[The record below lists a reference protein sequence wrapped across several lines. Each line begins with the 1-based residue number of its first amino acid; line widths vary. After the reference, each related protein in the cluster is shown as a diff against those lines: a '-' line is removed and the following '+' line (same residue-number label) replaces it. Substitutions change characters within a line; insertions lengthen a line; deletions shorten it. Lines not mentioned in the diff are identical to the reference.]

1 METLIEC
8 VDKYLSNYS
17 TYDKGK
23 VFFENKYGELI
34 FLKNNS
40 NILILFGIYIHPE
53 YRQKG
58 ICRDILHHLI
68 DKSSLNFKVICIE
81 SVLSKI
87 LYEYLLRFE
96 YKNKKFII
104 NKQGFIYKL

>member
-17 TYDKGK
+17 TYDNGK